1 MRSTRVLML
10 CGMLLAFSS
19 VALAA
24 EYWVI
29 RGIGARHGHL
39 FFRIVET
46 KPTDPGVIV
55 QGPFP
60 SREEAYK
67 VITTLGPLPDN
78 PDIPAGAGQ
87 E

>member
-1 MRSTRVLML
+1 
-10 CGMLLAFSS
+10 MLLALSTMAF
-19 VALAA
+19 AA

-39 FFRIVET
+39 YFRIVEQ

-55 QGPFP
+55 QGPFATK
-60 SREEAYK
+60 EEAYK

-87 E
+87 Q